1 MNDKKPTVGVVI
13 VSYNASEAVRITLA
27 SLRCAHNDTPY
38 KVILVD
44 NASQE
49 TERAK
54 IRAAM
59 HAHIEEMGD
68 AWRYI
73 EQAKNLGFSGGNN
86 VGIKA
91 FLDDAEITHIV
102 LLNSDVIVTDHWLDR
117 LMASGHDIVSG
128 VTNKADSEQCVP
140 VTYQFELN
148 DCLDHGSERIHES
161 IYRQVAEF
169 ADGWYSAWRGN
180 VVEADVTFFCVL
192 VTVAACRKIG
202 LLDEAFFPGG
212 FEDDDYCVRA
222 RQAGYEIYLARDT
235 FLHHWGSASFG
246 KLQYD
251 YLSDKAKRNR
261 ECLEKKHGITWQRRP
276 EKPLVSFRM
285 DVEFALKHADHLAT
299 RGRFLEL
306 YVPNLNR
313 QINYFETEFNNLR
326 ALLQSASRPVPAL
339 LAGQVEEAEAFGA
352 LEPLWNDVVQR
363 ITRILKGD
371 AYTETVAKE
380 IDVALQAIARGIH
393 QRVDCNFAIHAFL
406 TARNAEQAAG
416 APVVPPPASSAPP
429 AVTTPK
435 TRFGRYLSALRK
447 GLRFIAQFDGI
458 VFFGGYFY
466 PERQSDG
473 YFQRIQIVDRLFSDR
488 WRVYVEGDSL
498 KGRNIWFD
506 RPEPGVLVLRVNG
519 SKKRRALVRLLVL
532 LAVLRSRKVYFHSV
546 LRMFDYHFGA
556 FLRLPFIRAAVDI
569 HGVVPEEFRMHND
582 FYSALIY
589 ENQERSAVRRAGLVI
604 VVTEAMRQYL
614 QQKFRQGLKAQ
625 STCFPM
631 FPSLNLTQ
639 AERPLI
645 DGMPIV
651 VYAGGLHKWQ
661 QVPKMVDAI
670 IKTAACCKHRFYTP
684 EPDVVRAMLPADLMN
699 KVTVEAKAHSELMNL
714 YSECHYGFILR
725 EDIIVNRVACPT
737 KLVEYLAMGIV
748 PIVDSEDIGDFKA
761 LGMQFVRL
769 ADFLGGVL
777 PNEPRRLEMAKSNFA
792 VYEALKRVR
801 EAGANDIRAYFS
813 DSSSRGGEPKAPR
826 SIAHR
831 MLPPHTRRGK
841 LARRLWRLLPHRSAP
856 QMCVVS
862 EAEPRPIVVP
872 AGVELSELK
881 CDILV
886 QVDNFEAGGLEN
898 VALDLNR
905 VLEKAGYR
913 IVLLVLGIRGA
924 AVQRAQELGQTVV
937 SCGYS
942 DQSYATLLDQLQPK
956 LVLAHYSV
964 KGVMQCKQR
973 AIPHVQIIHNV
984 YMWLTADQRR
994 EFAKFAM
1001 DAHTCV
1007 AVSDYV
1013 RRYSVSKLGVSAEK
1027 CTVIPNGIDF
1037 SPFDSLD
1044 RDAARIRLRAHY
1056 GIADDEFVF
1065 LSVGSINHQKN
1076 HLGTIKA
1083 FDIALQNCPR
1093 SRLLILGPVYE
1104 QDVMVEMASYIEKN
1118 GLQEK
1123 VRYCGTAKS
1132 AHEHMAMADCFVS
1145 GSFFE
1150 GSALTLLE
1158 AIKANLSIAVSNV
1171 GNASQYASMPG
1182 FQIVEPPIDMLEYD
1196 GCILTMTSNPAFELR
1211 LAQAMVRTYK
1221 ERLRPDFSREQLAA
1235 LEKGHTYAQY
1245 IEMVSALIGQASAA
1259 IPHVVDLQAS

>member
-27 SLRCAHNDTPY
+27 SLRRAHNDTPY

-54 IRAAM
+54 IRSAM
-59 HAHIEEMGD
+59 HAHIEEVGD

-73 EQAKNLGFSGGNN
+73 EQPKNLGFSGGNN

-91 FLDDAEITHIV
+91 FLDDAEISHIA

-148 DCLDHGSERIHES
+148 DCLDHDAERIHES

-169 ADGWYSAWRGN
+169 ADGWYSAWHGN

-192 VTVAACRKIG
+192 VSVVACRKIG

-222 RQAGYEIYLARDT
+222 RQAGFEIYLARDT

-285 DVEFALKHADHLAT
+285 DVEFALKHSDDLAS

-306 YVPNLNR
+306 YIPNLNR

-326 ALLQSASRPVPAL
+326 ALLQGASQPVPVS
-339 LAGQVEEAEAFGA
+339 LAGQVAAAEIFGA
-352 LEPLWNDVVQR
+352 LEPLWNNVVQR
-363 ITRILKGD
+363 ITQILKGG
-371 AYTETVAKE
+371 AYTESVGKE
-380 IDVALQAIARGIH
+380 IDADLQAIAQGIH

-406 TARNAEQAAG
+406 TAQNAEQGGAAS
-416 APVVPPPASSAPP
+416 VVPLPASSAPP
-429 AVTTPK
+429 AITHPQ
-435 TRFGRYLSALRK
+435 TRLGRYVSALRK
-447 GLRFIAQFDGI
+447 AFRFIAQFDGI

-488 WRVYVEGDSL
+488 WRLYVEGDSL

-556 FLRLPFIRAAVDI
+556 FLRLPFIKAAVDI

-589 ENQERSAVRRAGLVI
+589 ENQERNAVQRAGLVI

-614 QQKFRQGLKAQ
+614 QQKFRQALKAQ

-631 FPSLNLTQ
+631 FPSLTPAQ
-639 AERPLI
+639 AERPLF
-645 DGMPIV
+645 DGMPVV

-670 IKTAACCKHRFYTP
+670 IKTAACCNHRFYTP
-684 EPDVVRAMLPADLMN
+684 EPEVVRAMLPAGLVD
-699 KVTVEAKAHSELMNL
+699 KVTVEAKAHAELMDL
-714 YSECHYGFILR
+714 YSACHYGFILR

-761 LGMQFVRL
+761 MGMQFVRL
-769 ADFLGGVL
+769 TDFLGGIL
-777 PNEPRRLEMAKSNFA
+777 PDEPRRLEMAAANFA

-801 EAGANDIRAYFS
+801 EAGANDIRAYFI
-813 DSSSRGGEPKAPR
+813 DAEPRGAEPKGPS

-831 MLPPHTRRGK
+831 MLPPHTRRGR
-841 LARRLWRLLPHRSAP
+841 LARRLWRLLPHRPGHRA
-856 QMCVVS
+856 CVVRQ
-862 EAEPRPIVVP
+862 EEPRPIVVP
-872 AGVELSELK
+872 AGMELSQMK

-905 VLEKAGYR
+905 VLEQAGYR

-942 DQSYATLLDQLQPK
+942 DQSYATILDQLQPK
-956 LVLAHYSV
+956 LVLAHYSL
-964 KGVMQCKQR
+964 KGVVQCKHR

-984 YMWLTADQRR
+984 YMWLSADQRR
-994 EFAKFAM
+994 EFAKFAV
-1001 DAHTCV
+1001 DAHTCI

-1013 RRYSVSKLGVSAEK
+1013 RQYSVSKLGVPAEK

-1044 RDAARIRLRAHY
+1044 REQARARLRAQY
-1056 GIADDEFVF
+1056 SISDEEFVF

-1076 HLGTIKA
+1076 HIGTIKA
-1083 FDIALQNCPR
+1083 FEIAVQSCPR

-1104 QDVMVEMASYIEKN
+1104 QDLMDEISSYIEKN
-1118 GLQEK
+1118 GLQDK
-1123 VRYCGTAKS
+1123 VLYCGTAKS
-1132 AHEHMAMADCFVS
+1132 AHEHMAMADSFVS

-1171 GNASQYASMPG
+1171 GNASQYMSMPG
-1182 FQIVEPPIDMLEYD
+1182 FQIVDPAIDMLKYEA
-1196 GCILTMTSNPAFELR
+1196 CILTMTSNPAFEQR
-1211 LAQAMVRTYK
+1211 LAEAMVRICK

-1235 LEKGHTYAQY
+1235 LEKSHTYAQY
-1245 IEMVSALIGQASAA
+1245 VEMVTELIGPAS
-1259 IPHVVDLQAS
+1259 PVTPPVVDLQAS